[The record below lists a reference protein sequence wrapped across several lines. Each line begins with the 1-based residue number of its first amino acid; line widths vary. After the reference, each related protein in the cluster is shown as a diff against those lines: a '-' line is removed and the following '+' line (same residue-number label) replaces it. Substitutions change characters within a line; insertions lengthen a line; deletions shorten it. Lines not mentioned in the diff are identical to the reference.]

1 MVPPLTTP
9 TGPIAN
15 AFRMPA
21 APEGQSLR
29 MAPPKV
35 SQMDAPLGT
44 LVNAFRGVGQFV
56 NTIA

>member
-21 APEGQSLR
+21 APQGQSLL

-35 SQMDAPLGT
+35 GPMDAPLGA
-44 LVNAFRGVGQFV
+44 LVNAFRGVGQLV
-56 NTIA
+56 STIA